1 MDRKVVA
8 EKLES
13 LRRCVE
19 RIEEKRPSSLEIMLN
34 DIDTQDI
41 IVLNLTRAIQLCVDI
56 GAHIIANSKETPPA
70 TMGETFDKLLTM
82 DMIDDETAS
91 NMKKAIGFRNI
102 AIHGYS
108 DIDFTIVYSII
119 NENLRHFQ
127 DFAKTISLEFI
138 SKK

>member
-1 MDRKVVA
+1 
-8 EKLES
+8 
-13 LRRCVE
+13 
-19 RIEEKRPSSLEIMLN
+19 
-34 DIDTQDI
+34 
-41 IVLNLTRAIQLCVDI
+41 
-56 GAHIIANSKETPPA
+56 
-70 TMGETFDKLLTM
+70 M

-138 SKK
+138 SNK